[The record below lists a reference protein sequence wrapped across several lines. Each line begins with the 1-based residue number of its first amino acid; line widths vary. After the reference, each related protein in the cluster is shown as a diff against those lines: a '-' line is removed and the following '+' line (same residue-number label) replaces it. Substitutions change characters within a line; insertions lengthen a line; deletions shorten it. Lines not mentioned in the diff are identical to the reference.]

1 MSQVIHERPRAP
13 AEPKQS
19 PASSDRALASRRP
32 IRAPFARVFAFGNR
46 HAAMLIVG
54 ALVLSTGIHASL
66 AQVAVVTQ
74 VTLGPEKPTCKV
86 GDTVQLEAAAH
97 TRFGAVPKVSA
108 GSSWASDA
116 PMVASPVTGGLFRCL
131 SAGTATVTAS
141 YGGKS
146 GSILLTVETTVV
158 MIDAPKEEPP
168 PPEVKDEPSPAT
180 NPNVPPETKPT
191 LEPPPPPAAKA
202 GNLLTA
208 PDEPGGQKS
217 DDPVSFVTDPNGE
230 EYGSGTVAK
239 GGTADHGAAG
249 AKATGSPGG
258 TGSGTPAK
266 GPPSPPP
273 PPPTITAADLS
284 RKPVPPGGDPCKGT
298 FPSEA
303 DDDTA
308 TVQLLVT
315 TKPGGQ
321 VEKVSVVG
329 ENPKGQGFGRA
340 ARTCVLG
347 LKFGPALDKEGK
359 GVTFTF
365 PFNIRYVR

>member
-1 MSQVIHERPRAP
+1 MSSVPR
-13 AEPKQS
+13 ELS
-19 PASSDRALASRRP
+19 TVPASVMP
-32 IRAPFARVFAFGNR
+32 PPRAPFARVFAFGNR

-54 ALVLSTGIHASL
+54 AIVLSSGIHAAL
-66 AQVAVVTQ
+66 AQVAVVTD
-74 VTLGPEKPTCKV
+74 VTLAPEKPTCKV
-86 GDTVQLEAAAH
+86 GDTVQLEAAAR
-97 TRFGAVPKVSA
+97 TRFGAVPKVTASA
-108 GSSWASDA
+108 TWSSDNAF
-116 PMVASPVTGGLFRCL
+116 VASSVTAGLFRCL
-131 SAGTATVTAS
+131 GAGTTTVTAS

-146 GSILLTVETTVV
+146 GTIVLTVEPTVV
-158 MIDAPKEEPP
+158 MIEPPKEEPP
-168 PPEVKDEPSPAT
+168 PPGTKEDPTPAT
-180 NPNVPPETKPT
+180 NPNVPDDSKPT
-191 LEPPPPPAAKA
+191 KEPPPPPAAKA

-217 DDPVSFVTDPNGE
+217 DDPVSFVTDPNGQ

-239 GGTADHGAAG
+239 GGTADIGVAG
-249 AKATGSPGG
+249 AKASGTPGG

-273 PPPTITAADLS
+273 PPPQVTAADLS
-284 RKPVPPGGDPCKGT
+284 RKPVPPGGDPCKNT
-298 FPSEA
+298 YPSEA

-315 TKPGGQ
+315 TKPDGH
-321 VEKVSVVG
+321 VEKVSVVA

-340 ARTCVLG
+340 ARTCVLN

-359 GVTFTF
+359 GVAFTF